1 MRMFSSKELIAK
13 PEVDRQM
20 VGNRAVVKKW

>member
-1 MRMFSSKELIAK
+1 MRMFYSKELITK

>member
-1 MRMFSSKELIAK
+1 LRMFSSKELITK
-13 PEVDRQM
+13 PEVDRQV